1 MALTRKSFLSGLA
14 ALVVAVTG
22 WQVWP
27 GAEPDRE
34 YNWSIEQQPIV
45 GYDLQRGF
53 DGRNPNNLSQIEDS
67 QFEKD
72 GQYVSADTP
81 GAKLVYL
88 NPRIRFRFFTE
99 EGAKTLTGRFVAD
112 TGLPVKVRKN
122 AVFDTVG
129 GNGPLKDPLV
139 RSAYYIDIPDVN
151 ITDYPLE
158 RLRYLTL
165 GKDVNGKQIYSSRD
179 HVLGVEGP
187 GNFTCHS
194 IQDPPEGAPICEI
207 GFVPEELK

>member
-1 MALTRKSFLSGLA
+1 MELTRNRLLSGLA

-22 WQVWP
+22 WLVWP
-27 GAEPDRE
+27 GTEPDRE
-34 YNWSIEQQPIV
+34 YIWSVAQQPII

-53 DGRNPNNLSQIEDS
+53 DGRNPNNLSPIEDS

-99 EGAKTLTGRFVAD
+99 DGANALENRFSID
-112 TGLPVKVRKN
+112 TGFPGRLKKN
-122 AVFDTVG
+122 PAFDTSG
-129 GNGPLKDPLV
+129 ANGPLKDPLG
-139 RSAYYIDIPDVN
+139 RSAYYIDFLEMNV
-151 ITDYPLE
+151 TDYPLE

-187 GNFTCHS
+187 GKFTCDP
-194 IQDPPEGAPICEI
+194 IQNPSEGAPICEI
-207 GFVPEELK
+207 GFVPQVLQ